1 MTLGW
6 QGFQFEHP
14 DDWALSRVTGS
25 RPRGFLILSSAGNTS
40 LQARWEPSG
49 DPSIAA
55 RRYLDSLKE
64 GHIDLSLGDEDVVWK
79 RPGKSRG
86 FARRLPSGRL
96 FLGEVVGSDKLLP
109 ALRELRS
116 TLDEGDLWSAYGLA
130 VRVPPQYELEK
141 SEFLSG
147 HTKLTFS
154 TRGGELTAERLGL
167 AAQRLKEATLEEF
180 AHGYPAFQLDPNRP
194 ATQSG
199 SILTGHSRS
208 LIHHE
213 PELNQISVLSGRSRR
228 LELLPEWAWFDRIAS
243 KRRN

>member
-1 MTLGW
+1 MILGW

-14 DDWALSRVTGS
+14 EDWALSRVTGS
-25 RPRGFLILSSAGNTS
+25 RPRGFLILSSGGNTS

-96 FLGEVVGSDKLLP
+96 FLGEVVGTDKLLP
-109 ALRELRS
+109 ALRELRA

-130 VRVPPQYELEK
+130 VHVPPSFELDK
-141 SEFLSG
+141 SEFLAG

-154 TRGGELTAERLGL
+154 ARGGELTAERLGL
-167 AAQRLKEATLEEF
+167 AAQRLKDTTVEEF
-180 AHGYPAFQLDPNRP
+180 AQDYPAPQLDPAGPLR
-194 ATQSG
+194 QSG
-199 SILTGHSRS
+199 SILTGHARS
-208 LIHHE
+208 LIHYE
-213 PELNQISVLSGRSRR
+213 PEQNQISILSGKSRR

-243 KRRN
+243 KQPS